1 MTVPAVAS
9 TNRMSIGKHEEV
21 TTMEERDV
29 YTFVDGA
36 ETRTLEFG
44 RLDTGEAYVRETGR
58 GDITQFCYDSPAR
71 EATIRFREAE
81 EYSLGDVADTL
92 REHSGDVFIG
102 DIAEALDFWGVA
114 YEKDE
119 KVLAS

>member
-1 MTVPAVAS
+1 
-9 TNRMSIGKHEEV
+9 
-21 TTMEERDV
+21 MEERNV

-44 RLDTGEAYVRETGR
+44 RLEIGTTYVRETGR
-58 GDITQFCYDSPAR
+58 GDITQFCYDAPAR
-71 EATIRFREAE
+71 ETTIRFRETE
-81 EYSLGDVADTL
+81 EYSLEDVADTL
-92 REHSGDVFIG
+92 REHADDVFVG

>member
-9 TNRMSIGKHEEV
+9 TNQMSIGKHEEV
-21 TTMEERDV
+21 TTMEKRNF
-29 YTFVDGA
+29 YTFVDDA
-36 ETRTLEFG
+36 ETRTMEVG
-44 RLDTGEAYVRETGR
+44 YLDTGEAYVRETGR
-58 GDITQFCYDSPAR
+58 GDITQFCYDAPAR
-71 EATIRFREAE
+71 ETTITFRETE
-81 EYSLGDVADTL
+81 DYSLEDVADTL
-92 REHSGDVFIG
+92 RRDAGDLFIG